1 LICFIQSITELLHFV
16 KVPNN
21 MKTQLCLLSG
31 ELMPNVIGVLHE
43 RPERVI
49 PVVTSQ
55 SARQVE
61 HLEAAL
67 RAAGCVASLQDPV
80 TVLPYD
86 LADCGKAIGNA
97 VSLINDL
104 TINWTG
110 GTKIMSYAARRI
122 AETKPARAI
131 YVNTTDREL
140 LIEDNS
146 QASPVRSELL
156 DSARLGINNLVH
168 ILAAG
173 HKVECG
179 SSLAEFRTA
188 HTPAPELQTAAVR
201 IVDSPNF
208 YWPDLF
214 RLSEAVD
221 KPVTP
226 RKLPL
231 EFIHVLE
238 AAKII
243 QKAGQPGDYILNN
256 ESLGRPF
263 HRNTTQ
269 EENSKFIRGGYLEV
283 FLWSQLKSRG
293 AFDDVAW
300 HVRLNPGQRGRGAE
314 LDVAVASDG
323 RFVIVES
330 KGRVELGERG
340 GKLADLIEEQ
350 YARTRRVGRLFGQW
364 VLYIHQFR
372 AEFDAPN
379 ARAIITSQEERA
391 RDFGGHLLWHDNLVD
406 FPVLVGGFLNEG
418 KAPL

>member
-1 LICFIQSITELLHFV
+1 
-16 KVPNN
+16 

-31 ELMPNVIGVLHE
+31 ELMPNVIGILHE

-49 PVVTSQ
+49 PIVTIQ

-67 RAAGCVASLQDPV
+67 RAAGCVASLQDLV

-97 VSLINDL
+97 VSSINNL

-122 AETKPARAI
+122 AETKPTRAI
-131 YVNTTDREL
+131 YVNTADRQL
-140 LIEDNS
+140 LIEDNPQTNS
-146 QASPVRSELL
+146 VRPELL
-156 DSARLGINNLVH
+156 DSARLGLNTLVH

-173 HKVECG
+173 HKVEDG

-188 HTPAPELQTAAVR
+188 HTPAPELQAAAKM
-201 IVDSPNF
+201 IVDAPGF

-226 RKLPL
+226 RKLPP
-231 EFIHVLE
+231 EFLRVLE

-243 QKAGQPGDYILNN
+243 QKAGKPGDYILSS

-263 HRNTTQ
+263 HRNTAQ

-283 FLWSQLKSRG
+283 FLWSQLKRRG

-300 HVRLNPGQRGRGAE
+300 HVRLNPGQRGRRAE
-314 LDVAVASDG
+314 LDVAVVSDG
-323 RFVIVES
+323 RFVVIES
-330 KGRVELGERG
+330 KGRIQ
-340 GKLADLIEEQ
+340 LADLANLIEEQ
-350 YARTRRVGRLFGQW
+350 NARTRRVGRLFGQW

-372 AEFDAPN
+372 GEFDAPN
-379 ARAIITSQEERA
+379 AQAIIAGQEERA
-391 RDFGGHLLWHDNLVD
+391 RDYGGHLLWHDDLVD
-406 FPVLVGGFLNEG
+406 FPVLVGGFLNER
-418 KAPL
+418 KATL

>member
-1 LICFIQSITELLHFV
+1 
-16 KVPNN
+16 

-31 ELMPNVIGVLHE
+31 ELMPNVIGLLHD
-43 RPERVI
+43 RPDRVI
-49 PVVTSQ
+49 PVITSQ
-55 SARQVE
+55 TARQVE
-61 HLEAAL
+61 HLEASL
-67 RAAGCVASLQDPV
+67 RAAGCVATLQDPV

-86 LADCGKAIGNA
+86 LADCGKAIGKA
-97 VSLINDL
+97 ASSINNL

-131 YVNTTDREL
+131 YVNTADREL
-140 LIEDNS
+140 LIEDNP
-146 QASPVRSELL
+146 QTDTVRSELL
-156 DSARLGINNLVH
+156 DSARLGLNTLVH

-173 HKVECG
+173 HKVERG
-179 SSLAEFRTA
+179 SSLAEFRAA
-188 HTPAPELQTAAVR
+188 HTPAPELQAAAEI
-201 IVDSPNF
+201 IVDAPPF
-208 YWPDLF
+208 FWPDLF

-226 RKLPL
+226 RKLPP
-231 EFIHVLE
+231 EFLRALE
-238 AAKII
+238 AAKLI
-243 QKAGQPGDYILNN
+243 QKAGQPGAYILSG

-263 HRNTTQ
+263 HRNTAQ
-269 EENSKFIRGGYLEV
+269 EENAKFIRGGYLEV

-314 LDVAVASDG
+314 LDVAVVSDG

-379 ARAIITSQEERA
+379 ARAIIASQEERA
-391 RDFGGHLLWHDNLVD
+391 KDFGGHLLWHDDLAD
-406 FPVLVGGFLNEG
+406 FPVLIGGFLNEG
-418 KAPL
+418 KAAL